1 MKTLMFPGQG
11 SQSVGMGADLY
22 KNFKLVK
29 KIFKEADEKLNFH
42 LSKIILD
49 GPENELKLTKNTQP
63 AIMTLSFAIYK
74 LIVEEFGINIK
85 DTKYF
90 CGHSLGEYSA
100 LVSIGTLTFGD
111 ALYLLHER
119 GKSMQEAVPEGH
131 GAMLAVLGLKLE
143 DVEKLIKEIK
153 VKGICEIAN
162 DNSDSQVI
170 LSGEK
175 KAIDEISDI
184 LKKNKKK
191 SIFLPVSAPFH
202 CSLMKSAA
210 EKMRDKILKTNFKKP
225 NKEIISNVTARPVVD
240 TETIKKLLIDQ
251 ISSKVRWRESLLYM
265 VENGV
270 NEFIEIGPGKV
281 LSGLAKRISGNINVK
296 SINTIEDIKS
306 LK

>member
-22 KNFKLVK
+22 KNFELVK
-29 KIFKEADEKLNFH
+29 KIFNQADEKLNFH

-63 AIMTLSFAIYK
+63 AIMTLSYSIYK
-74 LIVEEFGINIK
+74 LIVEEFGIDIKNI
-85 DTKYF
+85 KYF

-100 LVSIGTLTFGD
+100 LVSIGSLTFED

-119 GKSMQEAVPEGH
+119 GKSMQEAVPEGR
-131 GAMLAVLGLKLE
+131 GAMLAVLGIKLE
-143 DVEKLIKEIK
+143 DIEKLINEIK

-210 EKMRDKILKTNFKKP
+210 EKMKDKILKTNFKKP

-240 TETIKKLLIDQ
+240 TEIIKKLLIDQ

-281 LSGLAKRISGNINVK
+281 LSGLAKRISGNMNVK

>member
-22 KNFKLVK
+22 KNFQLVK

-42 LSKIILD
+42 LSKIILN
-49 GPENELKLTKNTQP
+49 GPDNELKLTKNTQP
-63 AIMTLSFAIYK
+63 AIMTLSYSIYK
-74 LIVEEFGINIK
+74 LIVEEFGVDIK
-85 DTKYF
+85 DAKYF

-100 LVSIGTLTFGD
+100 LVSIGSLTFED

-143 DVEKLIKEIK
+143 DVEKFIKEIK
-153 VKGICEIAN
+153 VEGVCEIAN

-175 KAIDEISDI
+175 KAIDEISNI

-210 EKMRDKILKTNFKKP
+210 EKMKEKILKTNFKKP
-225 NKEIISNVTARPVVD
+225 NKEIISNVTGRPVVD
-240 TETIKKLLIDQ
+240 TEIIKKLLIDQ

>member
-22 KNFKLVK
+22 KNFELVK
-29 KIFKEADEKLNFH
+29 KIFKQADEKLNFH

-63 AIMTLSFAIYK
+63 AIMTLSFSIYK
-74 LIVEEFGINIK
+74 LIVEEFGVDIK

-100 LVSIGTLTFGD
+100 LVSIGTLTFED

-143 DVEKLIKEIK
+143 DIEKLIKETK
-153 VKGICEIAN
+153 VKGVCEIAN

-175 KAIDEISDI
+175 KAIDEISGI

-210 EKMRDKILKTNFKKP
+210 EKMKDKILKTNFKKP
-225 NKEIISNVTARPVVD
+225 NKEIISNVTARPVAD
-240 TETIKKLLIDQ
+240 TEIIKKLLIDQ

-270 NEFIEIGPGKV
+270 DEFIEIGPGKV
-281 LSGLAKRISGNINVK
+281 LSGLTKRISGNINVK

>member
-22 KNFKLVK
+22 KNFELVK
-29 KIFKEADEKLNFH
+29 KIFKQADEKLNFH

-63 AIMTLSFAIYK
+63 AIMTLSFSIYK
-74 LIVEEFGINIK
+74 LIVEEFGVDIK

-100 LVSIGTLTFGD
+100 LVSIGTLTFED

-143 DVEKLIKEIK
+143 DIEKLIKETKI
-153 VKGICEIAN
+153 KGICEIAN

-175 KAIDEISDI
+175 KAINEISGI

-210 EKMRDKILKTNFKKP
+210 EKMKDKILKTNFKKP
-225 NKEIISNVTARPVVD
+225 NKEIISNVTARPVTD
-240 TETIKKLLIDQ
+240 TEIIKKLLIDQ